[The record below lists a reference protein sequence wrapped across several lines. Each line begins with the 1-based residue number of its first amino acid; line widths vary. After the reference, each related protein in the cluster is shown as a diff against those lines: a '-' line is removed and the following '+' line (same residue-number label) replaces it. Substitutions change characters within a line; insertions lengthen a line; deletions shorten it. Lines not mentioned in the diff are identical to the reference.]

1 MKKSKRE
8 NVIIQVVNKISTGG
22 VERITQ
28 DLHAELRGRDIQ
40 STIFELAP
48 NEISQKFLSRKVLR
62 LSVFLIA
69 FTRLVLRIAH
79 LDLIKKKNCIVIFNH
94 AECHLLGSYFP
105 LPSFLAPHSLGVM
118 SLFQSPQLYPQRI
131 LTKVMPC
138 FEKVPRNLCYSSNV
152 AEGWEKI
159 TNARLFN
166 LPLGVRIQT
175 DRKIEHPPESKIS
188 GDAVKILHIG
198 RDTPWKRPRYA
209 AIFAQEV
216 AALGIKVELHY
227 IGITKN
233 DELSMYEQDPNL
245 KIHFHGLLRSIDSEL
260 LASDIIVNLF
270 DCSLSL
276 ESIGLGALEALA
288 IGKLVVIEKMSDTSF
303 KNLYGVYEKDQM
315 LKILTNNV
323 QLGRS
328 PLDNISVTDVEHKTN
343 LVEISI
349 STYAS
354 RLLALI
360 DKFGKSSEVK
370 SN

>member
-8 NVIIQVVNKISTGG
+8 NVIIQVINKISTGG

-28 DLHAELRGRDIQ
+28 DLHVELRGRNIQ
-40 STIFELAP
+40 SIIFELAP
-48 NEISQKFLSRKVLR
+48 NEISRKFLSRKVLR

-69 FTRLVLRIAH
+69 FIRLVLRIAY
-79 LDLIKKKNCIVIFNH
+79 LDLLKNRNCIVIFNH

-105 LPSFLAPHSLGVM
+105 LPSVLAPHSLGVM

-131 LTKVMPC
+131 LPKVLPG
-138 FEKVPRNLCYSSNV
+138 FEKVSRNLCYSSNV
-152 AEGWEKI
+152 TEGWEKI

-175 DRKIEHPPESKIS
+175 ERKIELPPESKIS
-188 GDAVKILHIG
+188 GDALKILHIG
-198 RDTPWKRPRYA
+198 RDTPWKRPKHA

-227 IGITKN
+227 IGITEK

-245 KIHFHGLLRSIDSEL
+245 KIHFHGLLKSIESEL

-288 IGKLVVIEKMSDTSF
+288 IGKSVVIEKMSDTSF
-303 KNLYGVYEKDQM
+303 KNLYGVHEKDEI

-323 QLGRS
+323 RLCRS
-328 PLDNISVTDVEHKTN
+328 LLDNISVTEVEHKKN

-360 DKFGKSSEVK
+360 EKFRKSSEIK